1 MYVTIS
7 FWWIILELFFELHP
21 NKSQFMVQILAGFIL
36 CGEPHFTV
44 CDDLLLIYKNLP
56 DVTGNLTTSKWFSCI
71 DNMIKSS
78 GV

>member
-36 CGEPHFTV
+36 CGKPHFTV
-44 CDDLLLIYKNLP
+44 CDDSAVDL
-56 DVTGNLTTSKWFSCI
+56 
-71 DNMIKSS
+71 
-78 GV
+78 